1 MRSISLSDLSLLY
14 IESLKFKNHGFS
26 LEIAAVGTNQ
36 RFLIYLNN
44 ILNFNFSRDSLDD
57 EEGNEEINIL
67 EVVHE
72 YRTLAQNELK
82 SYSYL
87 VDDVK
92 TLPKL
97 HIVTIQGSG
106 SVMSI
111 ICKKVE
117 VR

>member
-1 MRSISLSDLSLLY
+1 MRSISLSNLSLLY
-14 IESLKFKNHGFS
+14 IESLKFKNQGFS

-57 EEGNEEINIL
+57 EEENEEINIL

-106 SVMSI
+106 SVMGI